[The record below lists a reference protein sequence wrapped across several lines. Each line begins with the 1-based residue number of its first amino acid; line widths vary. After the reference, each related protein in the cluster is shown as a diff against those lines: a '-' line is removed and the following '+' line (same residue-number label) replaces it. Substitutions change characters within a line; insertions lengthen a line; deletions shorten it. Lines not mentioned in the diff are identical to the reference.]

1 MGKLEGNGTG
11 RAKDTGAN
19 RVADDYS
26 ESKANAQN
34 AQKAACFVGA
44 KWVPA
49 SDRGN
54 DNSSSVPELCEDRAY
69 VDIALPELDDCQL
82 R

>member
-11 RAKDTGAN
+11 RAKDPGAD
-19 RVADDYS
+19 RVAYDYS
-26 ESKANAQN
+26 ESKANAKN

-54 DNSSSVPELCEDRAY
+54 DNASSVLELCEDRTY
-69 VDIALPELDDCQL
+69 IEIALPTL
-82 R
+82 RTTSS